1 MVVTGAVL
9 GRPLESVGR
18 GGQSW
23 QMEEPLLRMSQRPE
37 GFSQEPW
44 REGSP
49 GALPQGWALCP
60 ATEPKG
66 GGAGHRPWGS
76 VSSQD
81 TCQPGAI
88 LARPLDSEAPFHC
101 CSTLGTCSPASVCP
115 TVQWEDPSL

>member
-66 GGAGHRPWGS
+66 GG
-76 VSSQD
+76 
-81 TCQPGAI
+81 
-88 LARPLDSEAPFHC
+88 E
-101 CSTLGTCSPASVCP
+101 LGTGHGAVSPARTHASP
-115 TVQWEDPSL
+115 GPSWLGL

>member
-49 GALPQGWALCP
+49 GALPQGWAWCP
-60 ATEPKG
+60 AVEPERG
-66 GGAGHRPWGS
+66 SWVPAMGRCLLPGHMPAWGH
-76 VSSQD
+76 
-81 TCQPGAI
+81 PG
-88 LARPLDSEAPFHC
+88 
-101 CSTLGTCSPASVCP
+101 
-115 TVQWEDPSL
+115 

>member
-23 QMEEPLLRMSQRPE
+23 QGEEPLLRMSQRPE
-37 GFSQEPW
+37 GFSQASW

-49 GALPQGWALCP
+49 GALPQGWAWCP
-60 ATEPKG
+60 AAKPEWG
-66 GGAGHRPWGS
+66 GGAGRWPWGS

-88 LARPLDSEAPFHC
+88 LARPLDFS
-101 CSTLGTCSPASVCP
+101 
-115 TVQWEDPSL
+115 

>member
-23 QMEEPLLRMSQRPE
+23 QREEPLLRMSQRPE

-49 GALPQGWALCP
+49 GALPQGWA
-60 ATEPKG
+60 
-66 GGAGHRPWGS
+66 
-76 VSSQD
+76 
-81 TCQPGAI
+81 
-88 LARPLDSEAPFHC
+88 
-101 CSTLGTCSPASVCP
+101 
-115 TVQWEDPSL
+115 